1 MKIDDID
8 ALTVKGFLDAAEGK
22 RLYELAREA
31 SLRGPVLE
39 IGGYCGRSTLY
50 LGLGCREN
58 HGILYSVDHHRGS
71 EEQQPGQEYF
81 DPDLF
86 DEREGKVD
94 TFRFFRRVVEQAGLG
109 DTVVAI
115 VAPSAAAVR
124 MWSTPLAMLFI
135 DGGHTYPAAFSDYVS
150 WTCHLVP
157 GGILAVHDIFPDAGQ
172 GGQAPHYIYSL
183 AVASGLYEELPMVKT
198 LGVLRK
204 RRAVDVPRELF
215 SRRDW

>member
-8 ALTVKGFLDAAEGK
+8 SLTVKGFLDAAGVK

-94 TFRFFRRVVEQAGLG
+94 TFRFFRRVVEQAGCLLYTSDAADDLLCVDLG
-109 DTVVAI
+109 GRRIIKTKI
-115 VAPSAAAVR
+115 
-124 MWSTPLAMLFI
+124 
-135 DGGHTYPAAFSDYVS
+135 
-150 WTCHLVP
+150 
-157 GGILAVHDIFPDAGQ
+157 
-172 GGQAPHYIYSL
+172 SL
-183 AVASGLYEELPMVKT
+183 SFF
-198 LGVLRK
+198 
-204 RRAVDVPRELF
+204 D
-215 SRRDW
+215 

>member
-135 DGGHTYPAAFSDYVS
+135 DGDTRTRPHSRITFPGRATLCPGASWPSTISSPMPAREARPRTTSTRS
-150 WTCHLVP
+150 R
-157 GGILAVHDIFPDAGQ
+157 
-172 GGQAPHYIYSL
+172 
-183 AVASGLYEELPMVKT
+183 
-198 LGVLRK
+198 LR
-204 RRAVDVPRELF
+204 RGSTRSCP
-215 SRRDW
+215 W